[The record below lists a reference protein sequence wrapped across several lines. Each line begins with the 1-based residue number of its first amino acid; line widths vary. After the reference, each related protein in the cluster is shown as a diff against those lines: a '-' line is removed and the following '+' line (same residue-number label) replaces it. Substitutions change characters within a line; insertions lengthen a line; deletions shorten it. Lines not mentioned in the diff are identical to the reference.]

1 MDFKTVVTISALL
14 LITAEVQTAV
24 AEQGTNAQPKGN
36 SSDAVNLS
44 SAAPAT
50 DAVPISDPSSSS
62 PVLFVLT
69 VKWTSKCEGH
79 LILHH
84 PSSPSHV
91 CHYSSTT
98 IRSHLT
104 NVCENKKG
112 CKEPMDLKKG
122 EEMPNGYNISEDRPE
137 MTSCEALMVQC
148 KAEPVEVQP
157 DVQGQ
162 LQAYKVVTALL
173 CCVLVV
179 LLLIRFTRPTVKA
192 LQKRLSNRSQ
202 TRWVGPTQSHS
213 VSHHRGKTCNNED
226 GEKRLSYPA
235 LERLAV
241 SDSREPSSNRS
252 SGYNF

>member
-1 MDFKTVVTISALL
+1 MDFKTVVAISALF
-14 LITAEVQTAV
+14 LITA
-24 AEQGTNAQPKGN
+24 GN
-36 SSDAVNLS
+36 SSDGVNLS

-50 DAVPISDPSSSS
+50 DAAPISDQSSS
-62 PVLFVLT
+62 PPVLFFLT

-79 LILHH
+79 LMLHH
-84 PSSPSHV
+84 PSTPSHV
-91 CHYSSTT
+91 CHDSNTT
-98 IRSHLT
+98 IRRHLT

-112 CKEPMDLKKG
+112 CKEPINWKKG
-122 EEMPNGYNISEDRPE
+122 EEMPNGYSISEDRE
-137 MTSCEALMVQC
+137 ERCEALAVQC

-179 LLLIRFTRPTVKA
+179 LLLIRFTRPSVKA

-213 VSHHRGKTCNNED
+213 VSHHRGNNCNKDD

>member
-148 KAEPVEVQP
+148 KV
-157 DVQGQ
+157 
-162 LQAYKVVTALL
+162 
-173 CCVLVV
+173 
-179 LLLIRFTRPTVKA
+179 
-192 LQKRLSNRSQ
+192 SNRSQ

>member
-1 MDFKTVVTISALL
+1 MDFKTVVAISALL
-14 LITAEVQTAV
+14 LITAEEQTAV
-24 AEQGTNAQPKGN
+24 FGQSTNSHPKGN
-36 SSDAVNLS
+36 SSDRVNLF

-50 DAVPISDPSSSS
+50 DAAPISDQRSSS
-62 PVLFVLT
+62 PVLFFLT
-69 VKWTSKCEGH
+69 VNWTSKCEGH
-79 LILHH
+79 LILHR
-84 PSSPSHV
+84 PSTRSHV
-91 CHYSSTT
+91 CHDSNTT
-98 IRSHLT
+98 VRSHLT
-104 NVCENKKG
+104 NVCKNKKG
-112 CKEPMDLKKG
+112 CKEPMRWKKG
-122 EEMPNGYNISEDRPE
+122 VEMPNGYSVSEDTEERN
-137 MTSCEALMVQC
+137 SCEALTVQC

-213 VSHHRGKTCNNED
+213 VSHHRGNNCNKDD